1 MTDRL
6 AEAARAL
13 LDAYF
18 PNGCMNAEAHTLR
31 EALAAFDAQ
40 KEMPKADDW
49 CQQHTIA
56 ARKILHYLG
65 FACGDSL
72 EPGCDRRSDR
82 IAQMLAVMFPLDRLG
97 ELEEKERALE
107 WLLALSRKSY
117 GVDINRMSSVCSLR
131 SRDIE
136 DVVTTIGSGHTPLDA
151 VLDAMK
157 REVKP

>member
-82 IAQMLAVMFPLDRLG
+82 IAQMLAVMFPL
-97 ELEEKERALE
+97 A
-107 WLLALSRKSY
+107 
-117 GVDINRMSSVCSLR
+117 
-131 SRDIE
+131 
-136 DVVTTIGSGHTPLDA
+136 A
-151 VLDAMK
+151 VIDAMGK
-157 REVKP
+157 EVKP